1 MRVNTLIKR
10 NIGAFTVK
18 PPKGTMKPEQVVEIE
33 EILKRHGLEP
43 HIAAMIAWEIWN
55 KLNEPEF

>member
-1 MRVNTLIKR
+1 
-10 NIGAFTVK
+10 
-18 PPKGTMKPEQVVEIE
+18 MKPEQVVEIE